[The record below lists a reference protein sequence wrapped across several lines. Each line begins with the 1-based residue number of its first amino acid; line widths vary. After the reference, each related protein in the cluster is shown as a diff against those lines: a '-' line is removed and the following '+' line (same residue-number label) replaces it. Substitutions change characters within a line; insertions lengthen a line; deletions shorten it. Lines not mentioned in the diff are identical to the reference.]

1 MKVNTKPVRTHAMD
15 GALFPRIITYRYAVD
30 GAECT
35 GKRFFGAYDRCP
47 HEGETIRVYD
57 NPAHPA
63 RSTLQ
68 I

>member
-1 MKVNTKPVRTHAMD
+1 MKVNTKPVRTHAM
-15 GALFPRIITYRYAVD
+15 D

-47 HEGETIRVYD
+47 HEGETIRVYY